1 MLHTMKIKLNS
12 PAAEKAIQQMKENG
26 SIEILDDNH
35 IPDEI
40 QQEALKQLHL
50 MKTQPGYEISEE
62 DLFSILKEDDH
73 DQTF

>member
-1 MLHTMKIKLNS
+1 
-12 PAAEKAIQQMKENG
+12 MKENG